1 MSNEILLIINL
12 IAVYLMAVA
21 AYCLF
26 GKKGVLCWNVLAT
39 VAANIEV
46 MILIRAYGLEQTLGN
61 ILFAST
67 FVATDILSENH
78 GKKEASLAVKTGI
91 AASLAFI
98 IISHIWLIYTPSEND
113 FITPAMIQ
121 VFSNTPRIM
130 IAGFVVYGIVQLLDV
145 WLYHKIWEFTTKKC
159 GESKKLLWL
168 RNNIATLLSQLI
180 NAILFNVFAF
190 AGVYS
195 TGTLIS
201 IILSTYLIYIITSI
215 ADTPV
220 VYFARMLKNR
230 GHYSILY
237 RE

>member
-113 FITPAMIQ
+113 FIMP
-121 VFSNTPRIM
+121 
-130 IAGFVVYGIVQLLDV
+130 L
-145 WLYHKIWEFTTKKC
+145 
-159 GESKKLLWL
+159 
-168 RNNIATLLSQLI
+168 
-180 NAILFNVFAF
+180 
-190 AGVYS
+190 
-195 TGTLIS
+195 
-201 IILSTYLIYIITSI
+201 
-215 ADTPV
+215 
-220 VYFARMLKNR
+220 
-230 GHYSILY
+230 
-237 RE
+237 